1 VKRNSP
7 PPAPEA
13 QSPNGPRQGR
23 RRHSLDFA
31 LFILLNATLFVRP
44 HELVPGFG
52 EPPIYNVII
61 LACLAVSSSAVLRQ
75 LTPDSLSKNPINAC
89 ALCLL
94 GSVVLSHL
102 SHFRLGE
109 AFNGAIEFIKVL
121 VYYFL
126 LVSLLDS
133 FSRIRSF
140 LLWLCFYVVVVT
152 SLALLHYYQ
161 VVTIPALEAY
171 HERQW
176 EMIDEETGEAPVL
189 ARLQATGIYGN
200 PNDLSRI
207 LVVGVLLSLY
217 FLGDRRLGL
226 LRPLWILPIAL
237 FGQGLH
243 LTQSRGGLLSLF
255 AGLGALFHSRYGR
268 TRTLLLGAVIVPL
281 LLVVGGRQAKLST
294 SEGTGQQRIKLW
306 IEGFVLLRGSPLFG
320 IGMDQYA
327 EELRLPA
334 HNSFVHSYVEL
345 GLVGGTCFFAL
356 FYLPCRSLAAESRD
370 QATGFDP
377 ELMRLRPFM
386 LAILIATVVGMLSSS
401 RSYSVPTYLIVGL
414 CAAYLSILSDQRRVL
429 MPRFDLNL
437 VGRLLFRSGVTVIAL
452 YVYAR
457 LSARF

>member
-1 VKRNSP
+1 MSRSP
-7 PPAPEA
+7 
-13 QSPNGPRQGR
+13 GLG
-23 RRHSLDFA
+23 FF
-31 LFILLNATLFVRP
+31 LFIVLNATLFIRP
-44 HELVPGFG
+44 QELILSLG
-52 EPPIYNVII
+52 ELPIYNVLS
-61 LACLAVSSSAVLRQ
+61 LAGLAVSASAVLPQ
-75 LTPDSLSKNPINAC
+75 LTADSLSKNPINAC

-94 GSVVLSHL
+94 GAVVLSHL
-102 SHFRLGE
+102 SHFQLGE
-109 AFNGAIEFIKVL
+109 ALNSAIEFIKVL

-140 LLWLCFYVVVVT
+140 LLWLCFFVVLVT

-207 LVVGVLLSLY
+207 LVVGILLSLY

-226 LRPLWILPIAL
+226 LRLLWFLPIAL

-281 LLVVGGRQAKLST
+281 LLVVGGRQTKFST
-294 SEGTGQQRIKLW
+294 SEGTGQLRIKIW
-306 IEGFVLLRGSPLFG
+306 IEGFGLLRESPVFG
-320 IGMDQYA
+320 IGMNQYA
-327 EELRLPA
+327 EQLRTAA
-334 HNSFVHSYVEL
+334 HNSFVQCYVEL
-345 GLVGGTCFFAL
+345 GFIGGTFFFAL
-356 FYLPCRSLAAESRD
+356 FYLP
-370 QATGFDP
+370 F
-377 ELMRLRPFM
+377 
-386 LAILIATVVGMLSSS
+386 
-401 RSYSVPTYLIVGL
+401 
-414 CAAYLSILSDQRRVL
+414 
-429 MPRFDLNL
+429 
-437 VGRLLFRSGVTVIAL
+437 
-452 YVYAR
+452 
-457 LSARF
+457 